1 MCIVQVFIHI
11 YMLYHAEQF
20 PFSNSQRLCYKLHL
34 SPHSLSL
41 LSLFSHCSCPRDLSV
56 NLSVRGMHTESVP
69 VTMFYSMYAYL
80 SHIPRLHAL
89 GIAVCAYVVYYLIQ
103 VVKVSRDS
111 AKLGLCYLSS
121 SIVSYP
127 PHPLASHNCLRRW
140 PIQTVPDP

>member
-1 MCIVQVFIHI
+1 MIRYVHVYSTSI
-11 YMLYHAEQF
+11 YTYIYAISCRAIPIQQFATAFVINYIYHLA
-20 PFSNSQRLCYKLHL
+20 
-34 SPHSLSL
+34 LSL

-103 VVKVSRDS
+103 VVKVSRES
-111 AKLGLCYLSS
+111 AKLGLCNLNSS
-121 SIVSYP
+121 EHLI
-127 PHPLASHNCLRRW
+127 PLAL
-140 PIQTVPDP
+140 

>member
-1 MCIVQVFIHI
+1 M
-11 YMLYHAEQF
+11 
-20 PFSNSQRLCYKLHL
+20 PSNSHSAIRNGFVINYIYHL
-34 SPHSLSL
+34 TLSLSL

-103 VVKVSRDS
+103 VVKVSRES
-111 AKLGLCYLSS
+111 AKLGLCYLNSS
-121 SIVSYP
+121 MYRI
-127 PHPLASHNCLRRW
+127 PLPL
-140 PIQTVPDP
+140 